1 MKEGLL
7 HNERNVLAL
16 TALSRIKKRKQRILK
31 IALLLLG
38 IRIQILDAV
47 LGRLTIMNIL
57 GRVVTEIGR
66 DLK

>member
-1 MKEGLL
+1 VKEGLL